1 MLSDWTYDMKMILIA
16 TALAGLQPI
25 YADEETCNKA
35 VIALNQSQDYSDAVC
50 IPMPEGTVREN
61 ERTVAMDQFFYMMDI
76 LIDLSESDPRYG
88 YYE

>member
-1 MLSDWTYDMKMILIA
+1 MKMILIA

-61 ERTVAMDQFFYMMDI
+61 ERTVAMDQFFYLMDI
-76 LIDLSESDPRYG
+76 LTDLSESDPRYG